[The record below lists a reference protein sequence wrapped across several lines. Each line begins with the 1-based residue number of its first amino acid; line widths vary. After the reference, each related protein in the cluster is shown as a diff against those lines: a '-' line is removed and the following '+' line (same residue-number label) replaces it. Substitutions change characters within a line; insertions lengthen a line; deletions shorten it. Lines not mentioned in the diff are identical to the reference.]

1 MFQRRLDLWLP
12 TYIATG
18 PRRVRERLRQRAATT
33 HILFLI
39 CDHFEPR
46 HAAADVGQPAARVRE
61 WRERYTALQAR
72 CRAAFGHAPLHT
84 WFYPP
89 HHGSEHLPALA
100 EYQFDRLG
108 EIELHYHH
116 DGDTSE
122 TLRRD
127 LRATL
132 DAYHAWGLLLESG
145 TQPRPSF
152 GFIHGDWALD
162 NSCGGRYC
170 GVNDELTI
178 LQELGCWGDL
188 TMPSA
193 NECQTRKINSIYYAV
208 DDPKKPKSHDWG
220 ADARVGHTD
229 PSGLFMMQGP
239 LAINWRAPGYPRIEN
254 STLTTANWG
263 RPDRIARWLD
273 CHVHVLGRPEWV
285 FVKLHAHGAV
295 ERDFDALIGD
305 KAFEMHQVL
314 NERYNDGV
322 RYRLHYVTARE
333 AYNIAKAAESGQ
345 GGDPSAYRDFRLAPN
360 ATRYYLA
367 DAPHRLRH
375 CSAVRVSLEPA
386 APTTACRVR
395 LRDFGIAEVQGSF
408 ASFDIDTTAGEL
420 RLRGCAVGS
429 TLRLELGA
437 GTTVAAVQGARQA
450 DARADGGAPEVTLSV
465 ESGEINLGYRRDMTA
480 APRRGTVSGRGT
492 TP

>member
-12 TYIATG
+12 TYVATA
-18 PRRVRERLRQRAATT
+18 PERLRDRWRRRSATT
-33 HILFLI
+33 HIVFLV

-46 HAAADVGQPAARVRE
+46 HGAVDAEQPAARVRR
-61 WRERYTALQAR
+61 WRERYTALRAR
-72 CRAAFGHAPLHT
+72 CRQAFGHAPSHT

-100 EYQFDRLG
+100 EYQFDGLG

-132 DAYHAWGLLLESG
+132 ADYHSWGLLLESG
-145 TQPRPSF
+145 AQPRVSF

-162 NSCGGRYC
+162 NSGNGKYC
-170 GVNDELTI
+170 GVDDELTI

-193 NECQTRKINSIYYAV
+193 NECQTRKINAIYYAV
-208 DDPKKPKSHDWG
+208 DDPTKPKSHDWG
-220 ADARVGHTD
+220 IDARVGRPD
-229 PSGLFMMQGP
+229 PPGLFMMQGP
-239 LAINWRAPGYPRIEN
+239 LAINWHAPRYPRIEN
-254 STLTTANWG
+254 ASLTDANWG
-263 RPDRIARWLD
+263 RSDRIACWLD
-273 CHVHVLGRPEWV
+273 CHVHVRGRPEWV

-305 KAFEMHQVL
+305 KAFDMHKVL
-314 NERYNDGV
+314 NEQYNDGV

-333 AYNIAKAAESGQ
+333 AYNIAKAAEHGH
-345 GGDPSAYRDFRLAPN
+345 GGDPSDYRDFRLAPN
-360 ATRYYLA
+360 ATRYYVA

-375 CSAVRVSLEPA
+375 CAPTRVSLEPV
-386 APTTACRVR
+386 APTSPCRVR
-395 LRDFGIAEVQGSF
+395 LRDLGVAEVLGSF
-408 ASFDIDTTAGEL
+408 ASLDVDSSAGVL
-420 RLRGCAVGS
+420 RLGGCAAGS
-429 TLRLELGA
+429 IVKLVLGPQMK
-437 GTTVAAVQGARQA
+437 AASVHGARRT
-450 DARADGGAPEVTLSV
+450 DTRAGGAAADVTLSV
-465 ESGEINLGYRRDMTA
+465 DSGDVLVEVRPT
-480 APRRGTVSGRGT
+480 
-492 TP
+492 